1 MPNLKNLSLDGNTLR
16 GLRRDI
22 VNVSVGVSVCVCGG
36 GGRHVYMCV
45 GGCTCSVGLHVWGG
59 MCACLN
65 LCALYMEHWW
75 KILLAH
81 FETLFSEKN
90 VVT

>member
-36 GGRHVYMCV
+36 GEACVHVC
-45 GGCTCSVGLHVWGG
+45 GG
-59 MCACLN
+59 M
-65 LCALYMEHWW
+65 YM
-75 KILLAH
+75 
-81 FETLFSEKN
+81 
-90 VVT
+90 